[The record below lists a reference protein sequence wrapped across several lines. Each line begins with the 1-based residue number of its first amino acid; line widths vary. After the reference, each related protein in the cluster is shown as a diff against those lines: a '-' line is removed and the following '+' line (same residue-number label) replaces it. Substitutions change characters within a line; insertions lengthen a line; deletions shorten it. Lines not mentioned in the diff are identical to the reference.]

1 MEREGSWWVQRTG
14 RRVRVMGEAGEVE
27 PVLFGYLKI
36 VMLTPAFD
44 RMFKQFMS
52 TGRSWPMARI

>member
-1 MEREGSWWVQRTG
+1 MQRTG